1 MYLIAGIGNPGKVY
15 EATRH
20 NAGFMLA
27 DRLADVYNLRFAN
40 AGPADI
46 CEGAICGR
54 EVIVVKPQTF
64 MNRSGEPLA
73 ALLERRPA
81 PVESIIVAYDDCDL
95 PFGRLRLRSNG
106 STGGH
111 KGIDS
116 ISRCLGSTDFL
127 RLRLGIGRPVSGR
140 MSLADYVLAPFDTAQ
155 LHGLDEML
163 GRGVACIE
171 TILTHGIAAAMN
183 RFNPAAGLDN
193 GKTS

>member
-1 MYLIAGIGNPGKVY
+1 MYLITGIGNPGKVY

-20 NAGFMLA
+20 NAGFMLV
-27 DRLADVYNLRFAN
+27 DRLADAHNLRFAN
-40 AGPADI
+40 AGSADI
-46 CEGAICGR
+46 CEGAIRGHD
-54 EVIVVKPQTF
+54 VIIVKPQIF

-73 ALLERRPA
+73 ALLERRPV

-95 PFGRLRLRSNG
+95 PLGRLRVRSGG

-116 ISRCLGSTDFL
+116 ISRCLGSTDFS

-140 MSLADYVLAPFDTAQ
+140 TSLADYVLSPFDALE

-171 TILTHGIAAAMN
+171 IILTDGIAAAMN
-183 RFNPAAGLDN
+183 RFNSIASLDN
-193 GKTS
+193 GKT